1 MEAQELLS
9 QADETV
15 LLQGCDQPCYRGLLA
30 LGLDEPEEHLIGLFI
45 ESLSV
50 VLQRQVVDDRVTQGP
65 AGFLQRASHLLPLLG
80 HGLGKL
86 LVVVWCDC
94 SVV

>member
-9 QADETV
+9 QADETIFF
-15 LLQGCDQPCYRGLLA
+15 QGSNQPLYCGLLA

-50 VLQRQVVDDRVTQGP
+50 ILQGQVVNDRVTQGP
-65 AGFLQRASHLLPLLG
+65 AGFLQRATHLLPLLG

-94 SVV
+94 SVI

>member
-15 LLQGCDQPCYRGLLA
+15 FFQGCDQPRYCGLLA
-30 LGLDEPEEHLIGLFI
+30 LALDEPAEHLIGLLI

-50 VLQRQVVDDRVTQGP
+50 ILQRQVVNGRVTQGP
-65 AGFLQRASHLLPLLG
+65 AGSLQGATHLLPLLG

-86 LVVVWCDC
+86 LVVV
-94 SVV
+94 

>member
-15 LLQGCDQPCYRGLLA
+15 LFQGCDQPRYRGLLA

-50 VLQRQVVDDRVTQGP
+50 VLQRQVVDDRVAQGP
-65 AGFLQRASHLLPLLG
+65 AGFLQGASHLLPLLG
-80 HGLGKL
+80 HGLGEL

>member
-15 LLQGCDQPCYRGLLA
+15 LLQGCDQPCYGGLLA
-30 LGLDEPEEHLIGLFI
+30 LGLDEPEQHLVGLLI
-45 ESLSV
+45 ESLTV
-50 VLQRQVVDDRVTQGP
+50 VLQSQVVDGRVTQGP
-65 AGFLQRASHLLPLLG
+65 AGFLQRATHLLPLLG

-86 LVVVWCDC
+86 LVVIWCDC

>member
-9 QADETV
+9 QADETI
-15 LLQGCDQPCYRGLLA
+15 LLQGCDQPCYGGPLA
-30 LGLDEPEEHLIGLFI
+30 LGLDEPEQHLVGLFI
-45 ESLSV
+45 ESLPL
-50 VLQRQVVDDRVTQGP
+50 VLQRHGVDGRVAQGP
-65 AGFLQRASHLLPLLG
+65 AGPLQRATHLLPLLG

>member
-9 QADETV
+9 QADEPV
-15 LLQGCDQPCYRGLLA
+15 FLQGCDQPRYGGLLA
-30 LGLDEPEEHLIGLFI
+30 LGLDEPEEHLVGLFI

-50 VLQRQVVDDRVTQGP
+50 VLQRQVVNDRVTQGP
-65 AGFLQRASHLLPLLG
+65 AGFLQRATHLLPLLG

-86 LVVVWCDC
+86 LVVVRCDC